1 MRVFLCE
8 RNAGDQA
15 EDGLFICRYT
25 LEIPPFKI
33 GTLLFQVSLKQDWMG
48 HFIRHGAA
56 LPFACILIF
65 TMQQH
70 PLFRQFFAFAGG
82 SFFLFIRLFLNVSS
96 DESALI
102 GERYCAS
109 ELNSGE
115 RMFAGVD
122 CIADDRTSAKPPWS
136 EVIVFLAFLLR
147 QSNSTIISE
156 QQKKSQ
162 PPKCEAD
169 PSSDCSYCLMMDTT
183 RAPSTSIVTLSP
195 ALMNGNCL
203 SIDTLAI

>member
-1 MRVFLCE
+1 
-8 RNAGDQA
+8 
-15 EDGLFICRYT
+15 
-25 LEIPPFKI
+25 
-33 GTLLFQVSLKQDWMG
+33 MG

-65 TMQQH
+65 TMQQQ
-70 PLFRQFFAFAGG
+70 PLFRQFFAFTGG

-122 CIADDRTSAKPPWS
+122 CIADDCTPAKPPWS
-136 EVIVFLAFLLR
+136 EVMIFLAFLLR
-147 QSNSTIISE
+147 QSTIAVTSNRTT
-156 QQKKSQ
+156 KK
-162 PPKCEAD
+162 E
-169 PSSDCSYCLMMDTT
+169 
-183 RAPSTSIVTLSP
+183 P
-195 ALMNGNCL
+195 ASKM
-203 SIDTLAI
+203 